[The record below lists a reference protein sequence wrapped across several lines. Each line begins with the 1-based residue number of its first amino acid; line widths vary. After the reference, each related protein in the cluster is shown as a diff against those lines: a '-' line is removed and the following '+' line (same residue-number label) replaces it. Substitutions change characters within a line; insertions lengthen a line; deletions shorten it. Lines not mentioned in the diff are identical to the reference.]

1 MIYVMWRFFGTSAGC
16 SNLVLCS
23 NCIVYLLT
31 NVIGLCC
38 SLETEVKI
46 MTFELWFMRCGKFFG
61 RERECDLGM
70 GRAIALVN
78 GDYQNFREMFSFGK
92 LE

>member
-1 MIYVMWRFFGTSAGC
+1 
-16 SNLVLCS
+16 
-23 NCIVYLLT
+23 
-31 NVIGLCC
+31 
-38 SLETEVKI
+38 
-46 MTFELWFMRCGKFFG
+46 MTFELWFMRCGNFFG